1 MPQMRLRQSPSN
13 PSSLIQA
20 ALTTS
25 TLPKQPSLRFGF
37 ATMSLARRLMMRT
50 PWPD

>member
-1 MPQMRLRQSPSN
+1 MTQMRLRQTPSN
-13 PSSLIQA
+13 LSCLTQA

-37 ATMSLARRLMMRT
+37 ATISLAKRLMMRT
-50 PWPD
+50 PWLD